1 MADIDRSDELRE
13 IWAEDM
19 RREKMA
25 QNGQHPD
32 DPGPP
37 EPPLDESN
45 DAPTLL
51 AEMRDGEWLDAQEFP
66 PLEWAVPGVV
76 PEGYGLIV
84 APPKKGK
91 SWLVADLGLA
101 CAAGNSALGRIP
113 VPRRAVL
120 YMALEDG
127 DRRLQSR
134 FRRIM
139 GPGKRIPRDMHRIT
153 KADRRVILG
162 MIEQFLAEHKNDD
175 HPPLVILD
183 TLGRA
188 RPPRSPG
195 AEPFQHDYDF
205 GVRLKA
211 LADTVPGST
220 VLAVHH
226 ARKAKTED
234 FVDAVSGTNAVAA
247 AADFVLLLDRQRQS
261 ADAILSVTGRDV
273 PEAEYGLTAV
283 DSVLWQL
290 DGTDLVSAA
299 QTAEARRDEER
310 QQRRSDR
317 SLEALKFVNGRD
329 STHAAELAHQLHV
342 SAKIAGN
349 LLARLY
355 DGNLIDRPVR
365 GLYAPLQR
373 GCGDSGDKG

>member
-1 MADIDRSDELRE
+1 
-13 IWAEDM
+13 
-19 RREKMA
+19 
-25 QNGQHPD
+25 
-32 DPGPP
+32 
-37 EPPLDESN
+37 
-45 DAPTLL
+45 
-51 AEMRDGEWLDAQEFP
+51 
-66 PLEWAVPGVV
+66 
-76 PEGYGLIV
+76 
-84 APPKKGK
+84 
-91 SWLVADLGLA
+91 
-101 CAAGNSALGRIP
+101 
-113 VPRRAVL
+113 
-120 YMALEDG
+120 MALEDG

-139 GPGKRIPRDMHRIT
+139 RPGKRIPRDMHRIT

-290 DGTDLVSAA
+290 DGTDLVCAA
-299 QTAEARRDEER
+299 ETAEARRDEER